1 MNSQIS
7 NKPEGNYDYV
17 AKAIL
22 VGDSSVGKSNLL
34 SRFIANE
41 FSNENKPTLGVEFG
55 TKILQTR
62 EKLVKIQIWD
72 TAGQEKYKSIT
83 NSYYVNSKGAIVVF
97 DLSRKSSFDNTD
109 KWIKDVLEITG
120 KEISLILVGNKTDLT
135 DNRVIEYNE
144 SLEKAKKYNIQ
155 YKETSALNGENVKEV
170 FQILTDSIYDNFLSK
185 INLDDED
192 EYKNSNVLLKTQVN
206 KDDNCKC

>member
-192 EYKNSNVLLKTQVN
+192 EYKNSNVLLKNQVN
-206 KDDNCKC
+206 RDDNCKC